1 MTSPFEKRIRRHVI
15 GKSHRFFAVT
25 APGLEPLCL
34 RELES
39 LGLAG
44 AAVEGGV
51 EFSGR
56 LEAAYRANL
65 CLRTTNRILLRLH
78 EFRATSFRALA
89 QEAAAFPWELFIAPG
104 TPLRIHVTTHHCRL
118 HHSDAIAERVQNAV
132 AERLAEFPVV
142 EVHLPLQLFIRGVD
156 DRFTVSLDSSGE
168 NLYRRGI
175 KIHAGTAPLRETL
188 AAAALMLAG
197 YAGEEFLLDPMCGA
211 GTFALEAAL
220 MAKHLPPGGHR
231 EFAFMV
237 WPGFRP
243 QRWNFLKRNADEQV
257 IRLET
262 PRIMASDTDPHAC
275 RALEECVGRYG
286 LGDAVCVSC
295 RNFFDINPRDLTE
308 RPGLITL
315 NPPYGQRLGNRA
327 QHAKLLRNIFQ
338 VLQEKY
344 RGWKAVLITPHTG
357 GKIDV
362 PFPANVYH
370 FFHGGLTVN
379 VVVGKIPS
387 DG

>member
-1 MTSPFEKRIRRHVI
+1 MTNPLDKRIRRHVI

-34 RELES
+34 GELDS
-39 LGLAG
+39 LGLTA

-56 LEAAYRANL
+56 LPAAYLANL
-65 CLRTTNRILLRLH
+65 CLRTANRILLRVH

-89 QEAAAFPWELFIAPG
+89 QEAASFPWELFIAPG
-104 TPLRIHVTTHHCRL
+104 TPLHIHVTTHHCRL
-118 HHSDAIAERVQNAV
+118 HHSDAIAERVQNAL
-132 AERLAEFPVV
+132 AERLSAFPVADARM
-142 EVHLPLQLFIRGVD
+142 PLQLFIRGVD
-156 DRFTVSLDSSGE
+156 DRFTASLDSSGE

-175 KIHAGTAPLRETL
+175 KTHASQAPLRETL
-188 AAAALMLAG
+188 ASAALMLAG
-197 YAGEEFLLDPMCGA
+197 YSGEGFVLDPMCGA

-231 EFAFMV
+231 DFAFMA

-243 QRWNFLKRNADEQV
+243 QRWNFLKRNADAQV

-262 PRIMASDTDPHAC
+262 PRIMASDNSPDAC
-275 RALEECVGRYG
+275 RALEECVRRQG
-286 LGDAVCVSC
+286 LADAVGVSC
-295 RNFFDINPRDLTE
+295 RNFFDIDPRDLTDQ
-308 RPGLITL
+308 PGLVAL
-315 NPPYGQRLGNRA
+315 NPPYGRRLGNRA
-327 QHAKLLRNIFQ
+327 QHAMLLRNIIQ
-338 VLQEKY
+338 VLHEKY
-344 RGWKAVLITPHTG
+344 RGWKTVLIAPPTG

-362 PFPANVYH
+362 PFPAHVQH

-379 VVVGKIPS
+379 VVVGEIPS
-387 DG
+387 N